1 MKQRSTTMKRGVRLL
16 AAAGIVAGSL
26 APAGAAFAVNECYPN
41 CGTPPTEVGGKTE
54 TRPAIEVAGATQVRS
69 GSLAFTGGD
78 IAGLVAIGTG
88 AAAVGGVM
96 VARSRRRQH
105 A

>member
-1 MKQRSTTMKRGVRLL
+1 MKQRSTTTKRGIHLL
-16 AAAGIVAGSL
+16 AAAGIVAGTL
-26 APAGAAFAVNECYPN
+26 APAGAAFAANECYPT
-41 CGTPPTEVGGKTE
+41 CGTPVEVAGKTE
-54 TRPAIEVAGATQVRS
+54 TRGTVQVAGATQVRS

-78 IAGLVAIGTG
+78 IAAMAAVGTG
-88 AAAVGGVM
+88 AAALGGVM